1 VRPGDSL
8 FEDAIFTND
17 QFVSFLNGYKV
28 LGNIYENDKL
38 TKQKVDRVY
47 LLCYN

>member
-17 QFVSFLNGYKV
+17 QFARFSNGYKV
-28 LGNIYENDKL
+28 LGNKNDKL